1 MSYPSELRYTK
12 DHEWVRLDG
21 DVAEIGVTDYAQQN
35 LGDVVFVDLPELG
48 RALRS
53 GEVFGNIES
62 VKAVSE
68 LFCPVGGEVI
78 EVNTALTERPETVNS
93 DPHGSWM
100 VRLRVLDVS
109 ETETLMDAVQYE
121 SLVK

>member
-21 DVAEIGVTDYAQQN
+21 DVAEIGITDYAQQN

-68 LFCPVGGEVI
+68 LFCPVSGEVI

-109 ETETLMDAVQYE
+109 ETKTLMDAVQYE

>member
-1 MSYPSELRYTK
+1 LRYTK